1 MTKAS
6 EPVQPS
12 EPSEPVAHATV
23 EAAVRTQLTKALGGP
38 RGVVEAAVP
47 TVVFTVTYLVGREL
61 KLSLILGAGAAVVLL
76 VVRALQRSTIQFV
89 FNSLVGI
96 AIAAFFALRS
106 GKAAD
111 AFLPGIL
118 YNAGYAVAML
128 VSIAV
133 RWPIVGFIVGSV
145 TGDPTAWH
153 KDRGIVRLCSRLTW
167 LLLIP
172 CLLRVVVQYPLYV
185 AGQVGWLGASKLIMG
200 WPLQVAGLALMVWL
214 LARGNTPLSE
224 RSERSNEQDARSA
237 EAGGWWGRSQGNE
250 ESAGMTE
257 TLPNDSDTDQA
268 PAEPANERGIEASES
283 LES

>member
-1 MTKAS
+1 VS
-6 EPVQPS
+6 EPDKPS
-12 EPSEPVAHATV
+12 DAHATV
-23 EAAVRTQLTKALGGP
+23 EAAVRAQLTKALGGP

-47 TVVFTVTYLVGREL
+47 TIVFTVTYLVSKEL

-111 AFLPGIL
+111 VFLPGIL

-128 VSIAV
+128 ISIAL
-133 RWPIVGFIVGSV
+133 RWPVVGFIIGSV

-172 CLLRVVVQYPLYV
+172 CLLRVIVQYPLYL
-185 AGQVGWLGASKLIMG
+185 AGHVGWLGATKLIMG
-200 WPLQVAGLALMVWL
+200 WPLQVAALAIMVWM
-214 LARGNTPLSE
+214 LAQGSTPLADTAPVADGVAADGADESE
-224 RSERSNEQDARSA
+224 I
-237 EAGGWWGRSQGNE
+237 
-250 ESAGMTE
+250 
-257 TLPNDSDTDQA
+257 
-268 PAEPANERGIEASES
+268 EPSES
-283 LES
+283 LETG